1 MKQMI
6 STILE
11 VTYTKDKIGEDGKI
25 EIVTLE
31 TMRKDTLSNGK

>member
-11 VTYTKDKIGEDGKI
+11 VILTPKDKIGEDGK
-25 EIVTLE
+25 EVESL
-31 TMRKDTLSNGK
+31 R

>member
-11 VTYTKDKIGEDGKI
+11 VTFTPKDKIGEDGKV

-31 TMRKDTLSNGK
+31 TRKKIH